1 MWYATLS
8 EHNTCEGACVTSARP
23 AYLALPRDRRRGLP
37 AYRWGHRPQV
47 AEALGASASDT
58 ATRVQYGRGQGPPG
72 VRRPQVHG
80 ILGVPPEAYR
90 LITHSIP
97 LAL

>member
-8 EHNTCEGACVTSARP
+8 EHNTCGGACVASARP
-23 AYLALPRDRRRGLP
+23 AY
-37 AYRWGHRPQV
+37 RWRYRPQV

-58 ATRVQYGRGQGPPG
+58 ATRVRYSRGQEAPA
-72 VRRPQVHG
+72 VRRPQVRG
-80 ILGVPPEAYR
+80 ILGVPSEAYH

>member
-1 MWYATLS
+1 MWTQPYPSTTPVEGRAWRLLAPHTWRSLATD
-8 EHNTCEGACVTSARP
+8 GAS
-23 AYLALPRDRRRGLP
+23 LP
-37 AYRWGHRPQV
+37 AYRWRHRPQV

-58 ATRVQYGRGQGPPG
+58 ATRVRYGRGQGPPG
-72 VRRPQVHG
+72 VRRPPVRG

-90 LITHSIP
+90 LITHSIS